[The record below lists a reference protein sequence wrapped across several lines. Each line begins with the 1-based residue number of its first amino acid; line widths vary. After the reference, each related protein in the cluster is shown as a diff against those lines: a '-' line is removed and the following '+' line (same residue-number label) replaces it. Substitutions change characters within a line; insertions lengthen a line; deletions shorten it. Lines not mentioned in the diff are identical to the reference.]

1 MTDTVAP
8 GAQGSPSRGSN
19 TSTLSDWAGD
29 YITNM
34 LGQAQA
40 VANQPY
46 QVYGGPLT
54 ADASQLQNQVFQGL
68 GSLNFPSNLG
78 QSFSNNTAYAPP
90 PTGGNQYGVQPIGTG
105 QQDGTAGMQSNAGLG
120 SLDQSMGQ
128 TPMQPQQNGIAA
140 QYMNPY
146 LQNVLDPQLAEL
158 RRQNDIT
165 QAKTNA
171 GLTSQGA
178 FGGGRQAIMN
188 SENNRNMMQEM
199 NKTVGQGYSNAY
211 DKAMGQFN
219 AEQGQAKTLA
229 DMMAQQGAAQRD
241 ITQQG
246 TAADYN
252 EFLAQRDY
260 PQKQLQFQQS
270 MLQGLPISTVTNTAA
285 QQTPLGAASSTI
297 GGLGSMYDQ
306 LTKMGLI
313 TK

>member
-1 MTDTVAP
+1 M
-8 GAQGSPSRGSN
+8 
-19 TSTLSDWAGD
+19 
-29 YITNM
+29 M
-34 LGQAQA
+34 GQAQA

-78 QSFSNNTAYAPP
+78 QSFSNTGAYAPP
-90 PTGGNQYGVQPIGTG
+90 PTGGNQYGLQPIGMG
-105 QQDGTAGMQSNAGLG
+105 QDGTGTQVAGMGGLG
-120 SLDQSMGQ
+120 QPMGQ
-128 TPMQPQQNGIAA
+128 NQQGGIAS

-146 LQNVLDPQLAEL
+146 LQNVLDPQLAEM

-165 QAKTNA
+165 QQKTNA

-188 SENNRNMMQEM
+188 SENNRNMMQQM
-199 NKTVGQGYSNAY
+199 NQTIGTGYSNAY

-219 AEQGQAKTLA
+219 VEQGQAKTLA

-285 QQTPLGAASSTI
+285 QQTPFGAAQSTI

-306 LTKMGLI
+306 LTKMKLI
-313 TK
+313 TP